1 MVRSHLQ
8 ATKRKRAFLFILL
21 YPISIILMYQLTSTL
36 NCIRQLDK
44 LDCSNAILTPSSRF
58 PVILINYLS
67 RYYTCTLY
75 LLRDYQP

>member
-44 LDCSNAILTPSSRF
+44 LDCSNAILLHLVVF
-58 PVILINYLS
+58 
-67 RYYTCTLY
+67 
-75 LLRDYQP
+75 